1 MTKADQNTKENLV
14 KATECYFDL
23 LLNNNNDQGYVFIG
37 KLITKNLNE
46 ANELNDLYQIITSL
60 HEYTLL
66 LKTAGKNKESALLD
80 MIIVNIDEFIEDIEN
95 QTA

>member
-23 LLNNNNDQGYVFIG
+23 LLNSNDQGYGFIG
-37 KLITKNLNE
+37 KLITKDLNE
-46 ANELNDLYQIITSL
+46 ANELDDLYQIITSL
-60 HEYTLL
+60 HEYNLL
-66 LKTAGKNKESALLD
+66 LRTAGKNKESALLD
-80 MIIVNIDEFIEDIEN
+80 MIITNIDEFIEKIEN